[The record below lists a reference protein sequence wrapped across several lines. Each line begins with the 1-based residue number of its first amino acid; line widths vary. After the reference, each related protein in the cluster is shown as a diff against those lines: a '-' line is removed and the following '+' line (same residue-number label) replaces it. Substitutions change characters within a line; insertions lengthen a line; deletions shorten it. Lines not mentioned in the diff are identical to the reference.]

1 MLTIHIWPWDKMA
14 KVWKFDV
21 YVLFPGASKPRLLH
35 IITENKIAKHL
46 NKFFKLENE

>member
-1 MLTIHIWPWDKMA
+1 MA

-35 IITENKIAKHL
+35 ITENKIAKHL
-46 NKFFKLENE
+46 NKFFKLEYE

>member
-1 MLTIHIWPWDKMA
+1 MA